1 MFDFKDKGRGGGGEQ
16 VHSTG
21 ASRSSSPG
29 CHVRGDQDL
38 VDAGLELGQVGKAL
52 FLGKVERRLLFR

>member
-1 MFDFKDKGRGGGGEQ
+1 M
-16 VHSTG
+16 HSTG
-21 ASRSSSPG
+21 ASRSFSPG